1 MNTSEPLPRRETLDY
16 LEGKIMH
23 KDEEIKTVKK
33 KVVKK
38 EVSDTDRLK
47 KFKK

>member
-16 LEGKIMH
+16 LDGKTMP
-23 KDEEIKTVKK
+23 KDEDTKKDKK

-38 EVSDTDRLK
+38 EVSDTDRFK